1 MNSTVHSAHRKSPFS
16 IVYGFEP
23 VLTLD
28 CQVASECKV
37 HVMAELVT
45 SQQCIQDQV
54 VTKLQT
60 TNEAMAQ

>member
-16 IVYGFEP
+16 VIYGFEP
-23 VLTLD
+23 VLLLD
-28 CQVASECKV
+28 HQGASECKV
-37 HVMAELVT
+37 HAVAELIT
-45 SQQCIQDQV
+45 TRQHIQDLV